1 MNKQKLR
8 ILARTLALELAGYG
22 LLVAA
27 YAAFVAPRLEKPL
40 AQLFNNDNL
49 IVYAFAGLGLIVVQG
64 LILDAV
70 TSFLVSQLHLDRLS
84 PADKEN

>member
-8 ILARTLALELAGYG
+8 VLICTIALELTGYG

-27 YAAFVAPRLEKPL
+27 YTAFVAPWLEEPL

-49 IVYAFAGLGLIVVQG
+49 IVYAFVGLGLIVVQG
-64 LILDAV
+64 MLLDAI
-70 TSFLVSQLHLDRLS
+70 TSFLLNQLHLDRLS
-84 PADKEN
+84 STNKAI

>member
-1 MNKQKLR
+1 MNNQKLR

-27 YAAFVAPRLEKPL
+27 YAAFVASRLEKPL

-49 IVYAFAGLGLIVVQG
+49 ILYAFVGLGVIVVQG
-64 LILDAV
+64 LLLDAI
-70 TSFLVSQLHLDRLS
+70 TSFLINQLHLDRLG
-84 PADKEN
+84 